1 MSCIM
6 LRPEW
11 MAFEDSDRR
20 HYGVQFELG
29 ETLLALGGGTKTGR
43 SILWRSHIL
52 GGDKDFEVNL
62 TNKFRTLVVT
72 LLQQGTRVSIVLLSL
87 PLSPAAGKVIVSDSF
102 LGWLSLRCKLAHQVS
117 LGDLNPF
124 WWQPNYVSKSD
135 RPKSSHLRNLP
146 RRKVIPSSLTGDI
159 RSMLSYLPQYI
170 PFLKPKDLLK
180 PLNLQSLSSG
190 LRLWA
195 RTKHVFM
202 AKT

>member
-11 MAFEDSDRR
+11 MVFEDSDRR
-20 HYGVQFELG
+20 HYGVQFELE
-29 ETLLALGGGTKTGR
+29 ETLLALAGGTKTGR

-87 PLSPAAGKVIVSDSF
+87 PLSPAAGKVTVSDSF

-124 WWQPNYVSKSD
+124 WWQPNYVSRATGRRAAIYGTYSKERLFPVLSPETSD
-135 RPKSSHLRNLP
+135 PCL
-146 RRKVIPSSLTGDI
+146 VT
-159 RSMLSYLPQYI
+159 
-170 PFLKPKDLLK
+170 
-180 PLNLQSLSSG
+180 SLSTS
-190 LRLWA
+190 L
-195 RTKHVFM
+195 F
-202 AKT
+202 